1 MCLLGG
7 KNDFRGILVLVGGGG
22 EGSSDNAI
30 SISRVAFRFLNVD
43 FDIENDYINPFEVR
57 DNSELLRNTLNEI
70 DHKNIRCSFKNTEDP
85 INLAFQSIEQT
96 SLKTL
101 TKDFIKEGFSDI
113 VSFISKI
120 CK

>member
-43 FDIENDYINPFEVR
+43 FDIENDYFY
-57 DNSELLRNTLNEI
+57 TLNTNNTPAVKDENIITLI
-70 DHKNIRCSFKNTEDP
+70 DKA
-85 INLAFQSIEQT
+85 INH
-96 SLKTL
+96 
-101 TKDFIKEGFSDI
+101 I
-113 VSFISKI
+113 VN
-120 CK
+120 